1 MIGTVARNPVRYRR
15 VRSLVKA
22 SFLAPFEAR
31 SFRFQWPADLLTSWA
46 FEMETLILGWYVLV
60 ETESVLLLTVF
71 ASLQFLGTLV
81 APMFGV
87 LGDRVGRRVV
97 LCSMRAA
104 YAGLATVLM
113 ILALSDA
120 LEPAFIFAVAFL
132 AGLVR
137 PSDLVLRY
145 ALIGDTMPGTRLVS
159 AMGLSRTTQDT
170 ARIAG
175 ALVGAGLFAAL
186 GIGPAYIFVTAF
198 YAMSFVLTLG
208 VSGAYPGSGGDAAD
222 TVPRQSRWR
231 ELGEGLAY
239 VWNAPKVLPLIWLA
253 FLVNLTAYP
262 FSMGLLP
269 YVAKDIYGIDETGLG
284 HLVAGVAGGAL
295 IGSLTMVLTGARR
308 HATRTMLVNIPVWYA
323 LLAIFA
329 QTGTMAGGFVT
340 LFLMGLVQSIAMI
353 SMASALL
360 RASSDRFRARVM
372 GVRMLAVY
380 GLPIGLLASGQA
392 IERFGFTATVWTCA
406 AVGFVFTALIGYR
419 WRADIWR

>member
-1 MIGTVARNPVRYRR
+1 MSRLAD
-15 VRSLVKA
+15 A
-22 SFLAPFEAR
+22 SFFAPFQAR

-81 APMFGV
+81 SPMFGV

-104 YAGLATVLM
+104 YACLATVLM
-113 ILALSDA
+113 TLGLSGA
-120 LEPAFIFAVAFL
+120 LEPAHVFAVAFL

-145 ALIGDTMPGTRLVS
+145 VLIGDTMPGSRLVS
-159 AMGLSRTTQDT
+159 AMGFSRTTQDT

-175 ALVGAGLFAAL
+175 ALAGAGLFATL
-186 GIGPAYIFVTAF
+186 GIGVAYVFVVAF
-198 YAMSFVLTLG
+198 YAMSFALTLG
-208 VSGAYPGSGGDAAD
+208 VATGYVGHTGGRADAA
-222 TVPRQSRWR
+222 PRQSRWR

-239 VWNAPKVLPLIWLA
+239 VWNTPKVLALIWLA

-284 HLVAGVAGGAL
+284 HLVAGIAGGAL
-295 IGSLTMVLTGARR
+295 IGSIAMVLTGGRR
-308 HATRTMLVNIPVWYA
+308 HSTRWMLVNILIWYA
-323 LLAIFA
+323 LLAVFA
-329 QTGTMAGGFVT
+329 RTETMAGGFVT
-340 LFLMGLVQSIAMI
+340 LVLMGVAQSMAMI

-360 RASSDRFRARVM
+360 RAASDRFRARVM

-380 GLPIGLLASGQA
+380 GLPIGLLSSGQA
-392 IERFGFTATVWTCA
+392 IERFGFAATVWIGV
-406 AVGFVFTALIGYR
+406 AVGAVFIALVAYR
-419 WRADIWR
+419 WRAAIWH

>member
-1 MIGTVARNPVRYRR
+1 VSRLADI
-15 VRSLVKA
+15 
-22 SFLAPFEAR
+22 SFLAPFQVR

-71 ASLQFLGTLV
+71 ASLQFVGTLV
-81 APMFGV
+81 SPMFGV
-87 LGDRVGRRVV
+87 IGDRIGRRVV
-97 LCSMRAA
+97 LCSMRGI
-104 YAGLATVLM
+104 YAFLATILM
-113 ILALSDA
+113 SLGLMGALQ
-120 LEPAFIFAVAFL
+120 PTYVFAVAFL

-145 ALIGDTMPGTRLVS
+145 VLIGDTMPGSRVVN
-159 AMGLSRTTQDT
+159 AMGLSRMTQDT

-175 ALVGAGLFAAL
+175 ALAGAGLFATL
-186 GIGPAYIFVTAF
+186 GIGAAYIFIAAF
-198 YAMSFVLTLG
+198 YVMSFALTFG
-208 VSGAYPGSGGDAAD
+208 VSKAYPGNTGGAARAAA
-222 TVPRQSRWR
+222 RQSRWR

-239 VWNAPKVLPLIWLA
+239 VWNTPKVLALMWLA

-284 HLVAGVAGGAL
+284 HLVAGIAGGAL
-295 IGSLTMVLTGARR
+295 IGSVTMVLSGGRW
-308 HATRTMLVNIPVWYA
+308 HSTRWMVVNILVWYV

-329 QTGTMAGGFVT
+329 STGTMAGGFAA
-340 LFLMGLVQSIAMI
+340 LFVMGIVQSMAMI
-353 SMASALL
+353 TMASALL

-380 GLPIGLLASGQA
+380 GLPIGLLASGPA
-392 IERFGFTATVWTCA
+392 IERFGFTATLWICV
-406 AVGFVFTALIGYR
+406 AVGIVFTVLIGYR
-419 WRADIWR
+419 WRAAIWH